1 MSRPSW
7 EEYALT
13 IAYAAS
19 IRSEDPWGKVGACA
33 IRHDNTVAGL
43 GYNGAL
49 PGKTIDWSDREGR
62 LKEVIHAE
70 LNCLAYCKPGECR
83 LLACTLLPCGECL
96 KTIARY
102 GIKTVVYGQEYHRD
116 KSSLETAERFGIRL
130 IKIELT
136 RDPNLPAL
144 PPGPSSV

>member
-13 IAYAAS
+13 IAYAAA

-33 IRHDNTVAGL
+33 LRHDNTIAGL

-49 PGKTIDWSDREGR
+49 PGKTIDWSDRDGR

-102 GIKTVVYGQEYHRD
+102 GISTVVYGREYKRD
-116 KSSLETAERFGIRL
+116 SSSLEMAERFGIKL
-130 IKIELT
+130 VQMAVKIRPDQQTE
-136 RDPNLPAL
+136 
-144 PPGPSSV
+144 PSSV